1 MIPGSSLKGKMRTLL
16 AKRYNEIIQANPNN
30 DAECI
35 TRVFGS
41 AKKDDKGKVKPSKIL
56 ISDMFVVNEEE
67 IRNRGIQNLT
77 EVKFENSINRATA
90 VANPRQIERAVKG
103 LQFGVDIIYEVEAG
117 KEGKIEEDIKVIAE
131 AMRMLQYDYGRIPVS
146 QLTAMARKI
155 RGMDDYTVVALFHHH
170 FYLFPEIAQ
179 RFGDSSLIRNYAEV
193 MQQLSY
199 MHVSVVMHGHKH
211 YALERPFITEG
222 YFESPENIIDVFAG
236 GSVGTDR
243 KDEHTFGV
251 LDLYGKDDD
260 IKLRHYKFC
269 YKDEKLEPIKEKQ
282 VPPKKT
288 SGRVVKLLEILE
300 MLRPEKYKTYVT
312 TSEKAFSS

>member
-1 MIPGSSLKGKMRTLL
+1 
-16 AKRYNEIIQANPNN
+16 
-30 DAECI
+30 
-35 TRVFGS
+35 
-41 AKKDDKGKVKPSKIL
+41 
-56 ISDMFVVNEEE
+56 
-67 IRNRGIQNLT
+67 
-77 EVKFENSINRATA
+77 
-90 VANPRQIERAVKG
+90 
-103 LQFGVDIIYEVEAG
+103 
-117 KEGKIEEDIKVIAE
+117 
-131 AMRMLQYDYGRIPVS
+131 
-146 QLTAMARKI
+146 
-155 RGMDDYTVVALFHHH
+155 
-170 FYLFPEIAQ
+170 
-179 RFGDSSLIRNYAEV
+179 
-193 MQQLSY
+193 

-312 TSEKAFSS
+312 TSEKAFSSYDYCKDIINWVSAAITGFKIGRAHV